1 MKKLMTSVLVVT
13 VAVILSFVL
22 GIGSPAAAAPA
33 TVEEAGFLS
42 APWKFH
48 VNLYGW
54 LPDAPAEIRVDGKK
68 VVDVPEDVDTILD
81 SLQRAGMF
89 ELEVHKGPLIF
100 FANNVYYKGKY
111 DKNFKGPV
119 TGLPKEYTLQEEVWV
134 IKYGAGYELGPWNL
148 GKSDDSPTWNLI
160 PWVGAFYF
168 HDSWKLKIEDRDG
181 SNADKVNG
189 TYKFN
194 TPMVGLGARPK
205 LSERWYLNLSYG
217 YGGWDVDH
225 VEYVHDFIG
234 NVSYR
239 FNMWNVSSKV
249 FAGYRYLHFERKE
262 QKKEIDLKAYGPF
275 FGIGWEF

>member
-68 VVDVPEDVDTILD
+68 LVDLPENVDTILD
-81 SLQRAGMF
+81 SLEAAAMF
-89 ELEVHKGPLIF
+89 ELEVHKGPLAF
-100 FANNVYYKGKY
+100 FTNTIYYGGDY
-111 DKNFKGPV
+111 DKNFTGPV
-119 TGLPKEYTLQEEVWV
+119 TGLPKEYRLQEEVWA
-134 IKYGAGYELGPWNL
+134 IKYGAGYRLGPWNL
-148 GKSDDSPTWNLI
+148 GKSDDSPTLTLY
-160 PWVGAFYF
+160 PWIGAFYF
-168 HDSWKLKIEDRDG
+168 HDDWKLKIEDRDG
-181 SNADKVNG
+181 SNGDKVNG

-194 TPMVGLGARPK
+194 TPMVGLVARPK

-225 VEYVHDFIG
+225 VDYVYDFIG
-234 NVSYR
+234 NIGYH
-239 FNMWNVSSKV
+239 FTMWNVSSKV
-249 FAGYRYLHFERKE
+249 YAGYRYLKFEREE
-262 QKKEIDLKAYGPF
+262 QKIELDLKVYGPF

>member
-1 MKKLMTSVLVVT
+1 MKKLMTSVLMVT
-13 VAVILSFVL
+13 VVMVLSFVL

-48 VNLYGW
+48 VNFYGW

-68 VVDVPEDVDTILD
+68 VVEVPENVDTILG
-81 SLQRAGMF
+81 SLQAAAML
-89 ELEVHKGPLIF
+89 ELEVHKGPVF
-100 FANNVYYKGKY
+100 VFANNVYYKGDY
-111 DKNFKGPV
+111 DKNFKGPL
-119 TGLPKEYTLQEEVWV
+119 TGLSREYTLEEKVWA
-134 IKYGAGYELGPWNL
+134 IKYGAGYRLGPWSM
-148 GKSDDSPTWNLI
+148 GRSDDSPTLSLY

-168 HDSWKLKIEDRDG
+168 HDDWSLKIDPQSDPFG
-181 SNADKVNG
+181 GKVDG

-194 TPMVGLGARPK
+194 TPMVGLGVRPK

-234 NVSYR
+234 NVGYR
-239 FNMWNVSSKV
+239 FSVWNVSSKV